1 MKRKI
6 YHGSSEIMEKA
17 EFGYG
22 KPYNDY
28 GLGFYCTEQIDMQ
41 ENGVC
46 PKRKMGLQTAMKL
59 IAQD

>member
-1 MKRKI
+1 MVHPKSLRSL
-6 YHGSSEIMEKA
+6 SSGMESHIMIMDLD
-17 EFGYG
+17 FIVQSR
-22 KPYNDY
+22 
-28 GLGFYCTEQIDMQ
+28 LIWQ